1 MAADVEETAGGGRL
15 AGLQVNLPALRH
27 AGEEGCGDLRGI
39 YDLIDVAVSLGLGFL
54 HVSPVFDSLRE
65 DPERV
70 LSAGA
75 FDPMFLDT
83 SPSGLEDLTEWTKRP
98 GAAGN
103 GGDAVNY
110 GVVRE
115 RKLEALWEGFQ
126 QFLALP
132 ADAPRRRDWVRFS
145 AQEESW
151 LEPYARHGLLADLEQ
166 GQRDWRFWRDGLAV
180 SAPARR
186 FVEDLRGMLP
196 EAVARQLGFHVYV
209 QWIASRQ
216 WKKLADYAALRGVRL
231 MTDLSAG
238 DGFDTVDH
246 FLNGSAGAASVSQE
260 RARRLRR
267 MFSMVRLRQ
276 GAGDFAGDG
285 EALNDFTVF
294 VDALKPTNGLFYW
307 NRILERGG
315 AEGRAAHMALYGM
328 DADLSL
334 RERWL
339 EDAAFRDRFDRR
351 EEETSGKYG
360 AGALQELL
368 HELFFS
374 EAQYVLVGY
383 RDLVGG
389 SALPGVWSRYR
400 VSVEDLLRYPAW
412 ERLRRNLRKMVEESG
427 RSVARRIESGDR
439 EDEQPKA

>member
-1 MAADVEETAGGGRL
+1 MDVEEAAGDGKL

-27 AGEEGCGDLRGI
+27 AGEEGCGDLRGV

-54 HVSPVFDSLRE
+54 HVAPVFDSLRE

-83 SPSGLEDLTEWTKRP
+83 SPSGLEDVKDGMRRL
-98 GAAGN
+98 AAPGN
-103 GGDAVNY
+103 GGDTVNY
-110 GVVRE
+110 GPVRE

-132 ADAPRRRDWVRFS
+132 ADSPRRRDWVRF
-145 AQEESW
+145 AQEEEGW

-166 GQRDWRFWRDGLAV
+166 GQRDWRLWPAALAV
-180 SAPARR
+180 GEAPRR
-186 FVEDLRGMLP
+186 FVEDLKRAQP

-209 QWIASRQ
+209 QWIVSRQ
-216 WKKLADYAALRGVRL
+216 WGKLADYASLRGVRL
-231 MTDLSAG
+231 MTDLPAG
-238 DGFDTVDH
+238 
-246 FLNGSAGAASVSQE
+246 NGSGTIDSFLGGMVGEAMVSKE

-276 GAGDFAGDG
+276 DAGHLVGEE
-285 EALNDFTVF
+285 EALRGFTVF
-294 VDALKPTNGLFYW
+294 VDALQQANGLFRW
-307 NRILERGG
+307 NRIEPRGG
-315 AEGRAAHMALYGM
+315 TEEPTGQVALFGM
-328 DADLSL
+328 DSDLSL

-339 EDAAFRDRFDRR
+339 ENGAFRARFDRR
-351 EEETSGKYG
+351 EEGSMERYG

-368 HELFFS
+368 RSLYFS

-389 SALPGVWSRYR
+389 SALPDIWSRYR
-400 VSVEDLLRYPAW
+400 VSVEDLLRYPSW
-412 ERLRRNLRKMVEESG
+412 ERLRRNLRTMAEESG
-427 RSVARRIESGDR
+427 RRVSRRIEMGDTQ
-439 EDEQPKA
+439 DEESRV